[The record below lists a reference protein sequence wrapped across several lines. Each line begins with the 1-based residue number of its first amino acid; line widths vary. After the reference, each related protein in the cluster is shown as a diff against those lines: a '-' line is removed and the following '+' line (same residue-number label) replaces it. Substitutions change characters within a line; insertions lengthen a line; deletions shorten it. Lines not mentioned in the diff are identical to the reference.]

1 MSASNSK
8 VILVTGASRGIG
20 AATARLLAARGWAV
34 GINYARDAAAAEALA
49 GARVTTVRADVAVEA
64 EVGVVHEARILGN
77 TDEPIPAAHE
87 GGVQ

>member
-8 VILVTGASRGIG
+8 VVLVTGASRGIG

-49 GARVTTVRADVAVEA
+49 DELRA
-64 EVGVVHEARILGN
+64 
-77 TDEPIPAAHE
+77 
-87 GGVQ
+87 